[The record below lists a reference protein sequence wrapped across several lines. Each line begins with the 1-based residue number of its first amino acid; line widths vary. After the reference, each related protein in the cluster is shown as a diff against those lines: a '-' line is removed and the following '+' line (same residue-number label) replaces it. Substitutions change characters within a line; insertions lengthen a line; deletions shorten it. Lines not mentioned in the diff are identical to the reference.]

1 MFLVVYFN
9 QAIIFN
15 LISTI
20 LFYMPL
26 LTWENIS
33 NVMENNISNVM
44 ETLTIQK
51 IELKKQTSNKSTVIV
66 SVIYCKFIS

>member
-1 MFLVVYFN
+1 
-9 QAIIFN
+9 
-15 LISTI
+15 
-20 LFYMPL
+20 MPL